1 MKSLRREERK
11 KFKSQVEEMAFINR
25 RGENVSIVTESKE
38 K

>member
-11 KFKSQVEEMAFINR
+11 KFKSQVEEMAFNK